1 MIKGVSVDIKM
12 TAVGAY
18 EPFNSAVN
26 GLAGSL
32 GAVNL
37 KVGSTANF
45 DFTLLE
51 SGTTNPVSVDGLS
64 ITWLDVDEGK
74 RGRGRA
80 TVTVCDAA
88 LATPAATELTV
99 TKDGSCTSISSSRKG
114 TGKDNPTSTS
124 GLTDVQKAKV
134 ATFNYGAGSTFR
146 ASLALAPKGKTGR
159 NFNFAFEPVVNCLKE
174 R

>member
-18 EPFNSAVN
+18 EPFKAAVN

-37 KVGSTANF
+37 KVASSATF

-51 SGTTNPVSVDGLS
+51 SGTENPVSVDGMS
-64 ITWLDVDEGK
+64 ITFLDVDEGK

-80 TVTVCDAA
+80 TVTACDAT
-88 LATPAATELTV
+88 LSLPAETELTV
-99 TKDGSCTSISSSRKG
+99 TKDGSCSSISSSK
-114 TGKDNPTSTS
+114 
-124 GLTDVQKAKV
+124 
-134 ATFNYGAGSTFR
+134 
-146 ASLALAPKGKTGR
+146 
-159 NFNFAFEPVVNCLKE
+159 
-174 R
+174 